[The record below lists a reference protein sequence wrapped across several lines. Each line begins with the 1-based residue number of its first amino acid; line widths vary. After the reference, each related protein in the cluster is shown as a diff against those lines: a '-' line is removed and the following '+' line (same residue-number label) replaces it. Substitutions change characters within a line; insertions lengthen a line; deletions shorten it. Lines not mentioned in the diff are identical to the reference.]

1 MKKLLLLPLIIL
13 LLVSFSFAYEL
24 AVDSKTDSLVI
35 LTFSDLKTLD
45 IKFIDVTATAET
57 NTISDTYIVD
67 TSLSTTTDSILLSI
81 DISSLKEDYPQINS
95 ILISGYIESE
105 GIQEK
110 FSKRIFLRPEST
122 PNRSLAPELS
132 SSEMIYWTV
141 GLAVLLVIM
150 IILFIF
156 LREPKEIIIPKK
168 VKRKSKKKAKKKK
181 AKKKRL

>member
-1 MKKLLLLPLIIL
+1 MKKLLLLPLVIL

-95 ILISGYIESE
+95 N
-105 GIQEK
+105 
-110 FSKRIFLRPEST
+110 F
-122 PNRSLAPELS
+122 
-132 SSEMIYWTV
+132 
-141 GLAVLLVIM
+141 
-150 IILFIF
+150 
-156 LREPKEIIIPKK
+156 
-168 VKRKSKKKAKKKK
+168 
-181 AKKKRL
+181 RLY